1 MAGIA
6 LYKQKHLWIVE
17 VDNVLQTFCK
27 SISAG
32 CTERG
37 TCYTESRKATT
48 NWLRSST

>member
-27 SISAG
+27 SIRRAG
-32 CTERG
+32 QRVARAIQ
-37 TCYTESRKATT
+37 SRARP
-48 NWLRSST
+48 LRNG